1 VLSDDRVD
9 QHLKQHIKILIEY
22 LQNIMQESKTQN
34 ERSPNEEMRT
44 NKENRLLNRTERVW
58 CSTR

>member
-1 VLSDDRVD
+1 MDLERVLSDDRVD

-34 ERSPNEEMRT
+34 ERSPN
-44 NKENRLLNRTERVW
+44 KE
-58 CSTR
+58 TRRKK